1 MGCACRQ
8 ARRNGSLAMVSEPSP
23 GRFGRLFGRGR
34 GFPSERD
41 WERSALL
48 GPRLRARDPELIG
61 DGGGL
66 PFPPAA
72 LTGPAAQ
79 LDPSDGAVGALIA
92 QLGRQKAPKGGA
104 RKSRPAAPSLDGW
117 RLLARTDEEALFGGG
132 RPPQMVTVAVRRD
145 GRGGRWTCVGVTR
158 AGPLRAAR
166 DGIRA
171 SGWRLDPTLEP
182 DPEETVLRVLVTEQT
197 WAGGKRADD
206 RLLAPDL
213 HAGAYELVLT
223 MFVTPLQGFQIRSPN
238 PETCARIVL
247 PGPVGE
253 RRLIDGAV
261 YGAASPVTFPAP
273 EAGNDG
279 P

>member
-23 GRFGRLFGRGR
+23 GRFGRLLRRGR

-48 GPRLRARDPELIG
+48 EPRLRARDPELIG

-79 LDPSDGAVGALIA
+79 LDASDGAVGALIA
-92 QLGRQKAPKGGA
+92 QLGRQKAPKGEA
-104 RKSRPAAPSLDGW
+104 RKPRPAAPSLDGW

-132 RPPQMVTVAVRRD
+132 RPPQMVTVAVRRG
-145 GRGGRWTCVGVTR
+145 GRGGGWACVGVTR

-166 DGIRA
+166 DDGIRA
-171 SGWRLDPTLEP
+171 SRWRLDPTLEP

-197 WAGGKRADD
+197 WAGGKRADG

-213 HAGAYELVLT
+213 HVGADELVLT
-223 MFVTPLQGFQIRSPN
+223 MFVTPLEGFQIRSPN
-238 PETCARIVL
+238 PETCARVVL
-247 PGPVGE
+247 PGPVGS
-253 RRLIDGAV
+253 RRLIDGAI
-261 YGAASPVTFPAP
+261 YGAAPPDMSP
-273 EAGNDG
+273 GSDG